1 MKFHIITSITS
12 IPHFLKSC
20 ILNITDKSAI
30 PVFLIDRSVTV
41 KLSSI
46 NTVHVKQQ
54 HNIGFFVFKFTL
66 KYMLHNVYINKIH
79 AKQCL
84 YIMSL

>member
-1 MKFHIITSITS
+1 MKFNIIKPITR

-20 ILNITDKSAI
+20 ILHITDKSVI
-30 PVFLIDRSVTV
+30 PVFLIDRNATV

-46 NTVHVKQQ
+46 NTIHVNQQ
-54 HNIGFFVFKFTL
+54 HNVSFFVIKFTL
-66 KYMLHNVYINKIH
+66 KYMLHVYINKIH